1 MSSIGTIWTYPFNPR
16 AMKVEAA
23 TAVNGRTVDF
33 VPNFAMGNTNK
44 TPEFLASFPMGRV
57 PTFKS
62 TCGLALFESDA
73 IAQYAA
79 ESGPASAQLLGATAE
94 ERAIIRQWIGFADH
108 ELFEPLTTLILWRFS
123 LKVLEKQ
130 LYGRQYIVSEQLSL
144 ADISVAAGL
153 YWGFAQ
159 VIDQDLRAEY
169 SQTTE
174 WHLRVV
180 QDGRIK
186 SAFGEKN
193 FIEVRKITEIVLL
206 RLGGMATVVGI
217 AGLTGK
223 FAQCV
228 AKELQAYP
236 GTTIKGFCRSPQKL
250 SQKALL
256 KYKIKVIQGE
266 FDDEAAVQRFVRG
279 TDIVICCYFGD
290 PDVMTRGQKILVEAC
305 AREGVP
311 RYLPSDFAVDYT
323 KIPARELFPKE
334 SAKII
339 KDYLV
344 EKKVAGVHVL
354 IGGLIE
360 TFWSGFFQIYDAQT
374 QTMAYWGTG
383 DEKWDLTTYE
393 TAAAY
398 TAALV
403 TDKNAAGVFRFR
415 GDCTSI
421 SEIKETYET
430 IYQSPLH
437 LKRLGSLDDLY
448 STAKD
453 RFEKDPSDAMA
464 WGPGCFAYWCTNG
477 VASLGDDLDNKKY
490 PQIVP
495 ADMVGF
501 LKTHKK
507 ENIAIAD
514 QCLGF

>member
-1 MSSIGTIWTYPFNPR
+1 MDRVIYQQLEDS
-16 AMKVEAA
+16 KVSLPYI
-23 TAVNGRTVDF
+23 VIRGS
-33 VPNFAMGNTNK
+33 FA
-44 TPEFLASFPMGRV
+44 
-57 PTFKS
+57 S
-62 TCGLALFESDA
+62 TQPCF
-73 IAQYAA
+73 
-79 ESGPASAQLLGATAE
+79 
-94 ERAIIRQWIGFADH
+94 IIRSAVGTAGRHHLSPIA
-108 ELFEPLTTLILWRFS
+108 LYS
-123 LKVLEKQ
+123 LLQ
-130 LYGRQYIVSEQLSL
+130 RTFLRYIRYT
-144 ADISVAAGL
+144 A
-153 YWGFAQ
+153 
-159 VIDQDLRAEY
+159 
-169 SQTTE
+169 
-174 WHLRVV
+174 
-180 QDGRIK
+180 
-186 SAFGEKN
+186 
-193 FIEVRKITEIVLL
+193 EIVLL

-236 GTTIKGFCRSPQKL
+236 GVTIKGFCRSPQKL

-354 IGGLIE
+354 VGGLIE

-403 TDKNAAGVFRFR
+403 TDKNAAGVFRCNLSSSSNAR
-415 GDCTSI
+415 
-421 SEIKETYET
+421 
-430 IYQSPLH
+430 Q
-437 LKRLGSLDDLY
+437 
-448 STAKD
+448 
-453 RFEKDPSDAMA
+453 
-464 WGPGCFAYWCTNG
+464 
-477 VASLGDDLDNKKY
+477 
-490 PQIVP
+490 
-495 ADMVGF
+495 
-501 LKTHKK
+501 
-507 ENIAIAD
+507 
-514 QCLGF
+514 

>member
-1 MSSIGTIWTYPFNPR
+1 MT
-16 AMKVEAA
+16 
-23 TAVNGRTVDF
+23 D
-33 VPNFAMGNTNK
+33 
-44 TPEFLASFPMGRV
+44 
-57 PTFKS
+57 
-62 TCGLALFESDA
+62 
-73 IAQYAA
+73 
-79 ESGPASAQLLGATAE
+79 
-94 ERAIIRQWIGFADH
+94 
-108 ELFEPLTTLILWRFS
+108 
-123 LKVLEKQ
+123 
-130 LYGRQYIVSEQLSL
+130 
-144 ADISVAAGL
+144 
-153 YWGFAQ
+153 
-159 VIDQDLRAEY
+159 
-169 SQTTE
+169 
-174 WHLRVV
+174 
-180 QDGRIK
+180 
-186 SAFGEKN
+186 
-193 FIEVRKITEIVLL
+193 IVLF
-206 RLGGMATVVGI
+206 RPGGMATVVGI

-228 AKELQAYP
+228 ARELQAYP
-236 GTTIKGFCRSPQKL
+236 GVTIKGFCRSPQKL

-256 KYKIKVIQGE
+256 WNLQKYDAALLPVIQGE

-305 AREGVP
+305 AREDVP

-334 SAKII
+334 SAKIT

-354 IGGLIE
+354 VGGLIE

-398 TAALV
+398 TAALA

-421 SEIKETYET
+421 SEIKEAYET
-430 IYQSPLH
+430 IYQSLLH

-448 STAKD
+448 STVKD

-464 WGPGCFAYWCTNG
+464 CGPGCLAHRCTNG

-490 PQIVP
+490 PHIVP
-495 ADMVGF
+495 ADMEGF

-507 ENIAIAD
+507 EDIAIAD
-514 QCLGF
+514 QYLGF